1 MATQTIQVEALS
13 GETLTMEVFSL
24 TSDTAQASASATE
37 ATNRHGLYVASFTD
51 LTAGSHRC
59 MMVDGSNNVVSV
71 QYCTTTAATET
82 VQSYDSLS
90 GISGTVDANIVSS
103 SAPIDANITQVSVTP
118 VVINTGL
125 SEGKVTQVR
134 GDTWGVTI
142 TNLGDLTGYSDI
154 WFTGKRSKNDPDAN
168 SWVQIKKSV
177 GLVYIDGT
185 AATTAGNASITATNA
200 AGDGED
206 PNYKIVVSL
215 AAVES
220 AKLPE
225 RKGFFDVQVITGSAV
240 VTRTIGDL
248 IITGDVTQASS

>member
-24 TSDTAQASASATE
+24 TSDTVQASASATE

-51 LTAGSHRC
+51 LPVGSHRC
-59 MMVDGSNNVVSV
+59 MMVDASNEVSSV

-90 GISGTVDANIVSS
+90 GISGTIDANIVSS
-103 SAPIDANITQVSVTP
+103 VITLNANVVGIGVTP
-118 VVINTGL
+118 AVINSGIT
-125 SEGKVTQVR
+125 EGKITQVR
-134 GDTWGVTI
+134 GDTWTFTVSG
-142 TNLGDLTGYSDI
+142 LGNLTGHSDI
-154 WFTGKRSKNDPDAN
+154 WFSAKRSKNDPDIK
-168 SWVQIKKSV
+168 SWFQIKKSV
-177 GLVYIDGT
+177 GLVYVDGA
-185 AATTAGNASITATNA
+185 AATTAGNASITVVNTEN
-200 AGDGED
+200 GD
-206 PNYKIVVSL
+206 ISISL

-225 RKGFFDVQVITGSAV
+225 KKGCYDIQVITGSTV
-240 VTRTIGDL
+240 ITKTIGDL